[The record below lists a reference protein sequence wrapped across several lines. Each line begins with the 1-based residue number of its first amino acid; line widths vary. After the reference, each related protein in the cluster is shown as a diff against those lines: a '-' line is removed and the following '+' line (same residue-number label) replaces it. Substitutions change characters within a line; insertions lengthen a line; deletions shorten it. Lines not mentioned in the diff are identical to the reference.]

1 MPTRLRKTRKLRGGR
16 HMGWG
21 QVGQHRASGHKG
33 GLGRSGHL
41 KHLWSTVIKEDPDH
55 FGHKSTHRPASV
67 SIITKKWA
75 SVRDLDDLFT
85 KFGKQQENKKLLD
98 LGILGFNK
106 LLGGGQQVPKP
117 KRKIPLQTK
126 LLWCGACVTIYMV
139 MGQTPLFGATTPEF
153 DFLAFARVIFASQQG
168 SLVELG
174 IGPIVTAGLLMQLLR
189 GSDILKFDF
198 KRPEE
203 RGIFQTAT
211 KMLTYFVIIIESAV
225 YAWAVYGPNITDPTI
240 LGVIIGQL
248 MGASIIVMFMDE
260 LIQKGWGIGSGI
272 SLFIACG
279 VAQQILWSLFSPLA
293 AGDGGSIGVFPFIIQ
308 WFQMG
313 MGDFSDI
320 FFRSN
325 QLPSIFGLL
334 LTAGVLLIL
343 VYTQGMK
350 VEIPIVSTKYRGFA
364 ATYPIKLMY
373 VSNIPVILASALTA
387 NAVFMGQ
394 MLWSQLNPRNAS
406 PFFNILGQFDPTSP
420 STPIGG
426 IVYYIT
432 PPRGLDLVAL
442 DPMRGVLYVLFMI
455 GIVVIFG
462 KLWVELGGLSSKKAA
477 QNLLDADVV
486 IPGFRR
492 SNKPVEMLLN
502 KYIPSVTILGSV
514 ILGLI
519 AGVSDILGVFGSGI
533 GVLLTVDIL
542 INYYNQLVREKV
554 EVVMPRLGAWLGR

>member
-1 MPTRLRKTRKLRGGR
+1 MATLTDTIRRIVAKAEPYL
-16 HMGWG
+16 
-21 QVGQHRASGHKG
+21 
-33 GLGRSGHL
+33 
-41 KHLWSTVIKEDPDH
+41 P
-55 FGHKSTHRPASV
+55 
-67 SIITKKWA
+67 
-75 SVRDLDDLFT
+75 
-85 KFGKQQENKKLLD
+85 
-98 LGILGFNK
+98 
-106 LLGGGQQVPKP
+106 QVPKP
-117 KRKIPLQTK
+117 KRKISLQTK

-198 KRPEE
+198 KKPEE

-211 KMLTYFVIIIESAV
+211 KMLTYFVIIIEGAV
-225 YAWAVYGPNITDPTI
+225 YAWAVYGPNIQDPTI

-248 MGASIIVMFMDE
+248 IGASIIVMFMDE
-260 LIQKGWGIGSGI
+260 LIQKGWGLGSGI

-293 AGDGGSIGVFPFIIQ
+293 AGDGGMIGIFPFIIQ
-308 WFQMG
+308 QAQLG
-313 MGDFSDI
+313 MLFEWTGFMDV

-325 QLPSIFGLL
+325 QLPSIFVLL
-334 LTAGVLLIL
+334 LTIGILLIL

-533 GVLLTVDIL
+533 GLLLTVDIL

>member
-1 MPTRLRKTRKLRGGR
+1 MAEGTLTDYIRKIVAKAEPYL
-16 HMGWG
+16 
-21 QVGQHRASGHKG
+21 
-33 GLGRSGHL
+33 
-41 KHLWSTVIKEDPDH
+41 P
-55 FGHKSTHRPASV
+55 
-67 SIITKKWA
+67 
-75 SVRDLDDLFT
+75 
-85 KFGKQQENKKLLD
+85 
-98 LGILGFNK
+98 
-106 LLGGGQQVPKP
+106 QVPKP
-117 KRKIPLQTK
+117 KRKIPLQQK
-126 LLWCGACVTIYMV
+126 LLWCGACVVIYMV
-139 MGQTPLFGATTPEF
+139 MGQTPLFGATAPEF

-211 KMLTYFVIIIESAV
+211 KMLTYFVIVIESAV
-225 YAWAVYGPNITDPTI
+225 YGWAVYGPNISEPSV
-240 LGVIIGQL
+240 LAVLVGQL
-248 MGASIIVMFMDE
+248 MAASIIVMFMDE
-260 LIQKGWGIGSGI
+260 LIQKGWGLGSGI

-293 AGDGGSIGVFPFIIQ
+293 AGDGGMIGIFPFIIQ
-308 WFQMG
+308 QAQLG
-313 MGDFSDI
+313 MLFEWTGFMDV

-334 LTAGVLLIL
+334 LTVGVLLIL

-455 GIVVIFG
+455 GIVVVFG

-533 GVLLTVDIL
+533 GILLTVDIL

-554 EVVMPRLGAWLGR
+554 EMVMPRLGAWLGR